1 MDPDISGGD
10 APDMIHLGS
19 TSGRVIWER
28 WRGCFALLNVVAN
41 VSQGKRPWF
50 RVLGDVN

>member
-41 VSQGKRPWF
+41 VSQGPTNVPGF
-50 RVLGDVN
+50 GFGGT